1 MREGLHVTPKTD
13 QKPLPTD
20 LADAALIDGPTCAA
34 VGAVSV
40 SWWHEEVRTGRA
52 PQPAIRQSRFTRWR
66 LADVRAFWIGFA
78 ERATHDAQV
87 TQRAKQASMKAR
99 DPAAVAKAQATRK
112 ARAVERAG
120 AGHA

>member
-1 MREGLHVTPKTD
+1 LTTKTE
-13 QKPLPTD
+13 LPNLPNA

-34 VGAVSV
+34 VGGACV
-40 SWWHEEVRTGRA
+40 SWWHEKVRTGRA

-66 LADVRAFWIGFA
+66 LADVRAFWVAFA
-78 ERATHDAQV
+78 ESATHDEQV
-87 TQRAKQASMKAR
+87 TQRATRASVKAR

-112 ARAVERAG
+112 ARAIERAG